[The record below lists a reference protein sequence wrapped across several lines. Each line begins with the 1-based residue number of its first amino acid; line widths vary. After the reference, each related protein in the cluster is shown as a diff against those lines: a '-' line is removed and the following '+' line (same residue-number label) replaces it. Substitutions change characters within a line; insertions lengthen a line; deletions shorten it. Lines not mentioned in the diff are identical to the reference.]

1 MKKKIHDPSKIFSKD
16 TNFDLQQLLI
26 NLIRQRVNNE
36 NNLYGEVSAH
46 ETRVSSTSNYTLL
59 NKPDLL
65 KLIYAIIYPEI
76 RQIDDAPIENLPL
89 MINNQWSCPQL
100 KERLI
105 NRMRGIPC
113 CSIP

>member
-1 MKKKIHDPSKIFSKD
+1 MKKNNDPSKIFGKD
-16 TNFDLQQLLI
+16 TNWDLQQLLL

-46 ETRVSSTSNYTLL
+46 ETRVSSTSNYNML
-59 NKPDLL
+59 NKHDLL

-76 RQIDDAPIENLPL
+76 KMIDESPIEDLPL

-100 KERLI
+100 KERLL
-105 NRMRGIPC
+105 NRMRGISC